1 MKTINDPTT
10 IRECL
15 LCTKSKQ
22 VLGDIHMV
30 KSPTFR
36 NLKI

>member
-1 MKTINDPTT
+1 MNDPTT

-22 VLGDIHMV
+22 VLGDIHMG

-36 NLKI
+36 DFKI